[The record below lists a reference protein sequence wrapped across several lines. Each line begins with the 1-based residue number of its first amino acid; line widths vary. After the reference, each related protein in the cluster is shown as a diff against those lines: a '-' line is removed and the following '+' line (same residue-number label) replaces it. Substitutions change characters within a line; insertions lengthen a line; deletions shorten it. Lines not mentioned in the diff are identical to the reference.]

1 MLLNVVIAVMLDTF
15 LTTMTIDRRMRAHT
29 EMLERNPELGETRPL
44 EALVKIL
51 AKFRSGQD
59 LLDSIA
65 LVVTHARTHIHTHP
79 FHITDTTPELIS
91 SM

>member
-1 MLLNVVIAVMLDTF
+1 MLDTF

-65 LVVTHARTHIHTHP
+65 LVVTHARTHIHTLTIN
-79 FHITDTTPELIS
+79 ITDTNAGLIS
-91 SM
+91 